1 MRETQVLVIGGS
13 LIGLTSSL
21 LLSSLGV
28 EHILVDRRPHTS
40 DHPRARL
47 YDRRTLELLR
57 RFDVNKDVEA
67 TGIGDLWTRQNRWI
81 ESLSGKNI
89 AAVPT
94 ESFQMAPADYS
105 PSIPVMGAQDMI
117 EATLLEKARESEIA
131 DVRFFTSAEELSQDA
146 DGCSATLIDRESG
159 EGEPI
164 RAQYVVAADGVHSTT
179 RDQIGCPLDN
189 NSFDFYMQDILFNAD
204 LSRWTG
210 DRVGGLIF
218 IMTSYGMGVYQP
230 MDGATRWRVQLPG
243 WDPSRGD
250 LTMDVARDYI
260 VEAVGVDA
268 SELEF
273 EVESI
278 RPWNF
283 IAGLSE
289 HFSNGRVFLVG
300 DAAHAFIPTGG
311 MGSNTGFSG
320 AHNLCWKL
328 AYVLQGHA
336 PASLLD
342 TYEEEHRPIATRRVR
357 LSIENAGL
365 TGAIARAYQTGG
377 DMAEAERNCH
387 QYGSYEG
394 MIMGYEYESALCQL
408 EQEPPPYVENEHR
421 DFIPVVR
428 GGRRAPHAWLDPHRT
443 VSTLD
448 WFGNDYVVMLCQGEH
463 PGWQSAV
470 DHYRSRGFPIRV
482 EQMRHAV
489 NTPYAESEAV
499 VVRPDGV
506 IAAHTTTSD
515 PRSAEEILEQYLPL
529 DMPLG

>member
-57 RFDVNKDVEA
+57 RFGVHHDVEA

-81 ESLSGKNI
+81 ESLAGKDV
-89 AAVPT
+89 ASVPT
-94 ESFQMAPADYS
+94 ESFQMAPAEYS

-117 EATLLEKARESEIA
+117 EETLWKAAREQDNA
-131 DVRFFTSAEELSQDA
+131 DVRFYTSAEDLSQDA
-146 DGCSATLIDRESG
+146 DGCAATLVDRESG

-164 RAQYVVAADGVHSTT
+164 RAQYVIAADGVHSRT
-179 RDQIGCPLDN
+179 RDQIGCPLDQ
-189 NSFDFYMQDILFNAD
+189 NSFDFYLQDILFHAD
-204 LSRWTG
+204 LSRWVG
-210 DRVGGLIF
+210 NRMGGLIF
-218 IMTSYGMGVYQP
+218 IFTSYGMGVYQP

-250 LTMDVARDYI
+250 LSLEEAHDYI
-260 VEAVGVDA
+260 VEAVGVDE
-268 SELEF
+268 SELDL
-273 EVESI
+273 EVVSI

-289 HFSNGRVFLVG
+289 HFSNGRVFLAG

-320 AHNLCWKL
+320 THNLCWKL

-342 TYEEEHRPIATRRVR
+342 TYEQEHRPIATRRVR
-357 LSIENAGL
+357 LSIENANL
-365 TGAIARAYQTGG
+365 AGAIAQAHRSGG
-377 DMAEAERNCH
+377 DMAQAEVNCH

-394 MIMGYEYESALCQL
+394 MIMGYEYASDLCQVDDG
-408 EQEPPPYVENEHR
+408 PPPYVENEHR

-428 GGRRAPHAWLDPHRT
+428 GGRRAPHAWLDPHRQ

-448 WFGNDYVVMLCQGEH
+448 WFGTDYVVMLCQGEH
-463 PGWQSAV
+463 DGWQSAV
-470 DHYRSRGFPIRV
+470 NSYRDRGFPIRI
-482 EQMRHAV
+482 EQMRHSA

-506 IAAHTTTSD
+506 VAAHTTATD
-515 PRSAEEILEQYLPL
+515 PRSPADILQQYLPR
-529 DMPLG
+529 

>member
-57 RFDVNKDVEA
+57 RFGVHHDVEA

-81 ESLSGKNI
+81 ESLAGKDV
-89 AAVPT
+89 ASVPT
-94 ESFQMAPADYS
+94 ESFQMAPAEYS

-117 EATLLEKARESEIA
+117 EETLWQAAREQAPA
-131 DVRFFTSAEELSQDA
+131 DVRFYTSAEDLTQDA
-146 DGCSATLIDRESG
+146 DGCSATLIDRETG
-159 EGEPI
+159 DGEPI
-164 RAQYVVAADGVHSTT
+164 RAQYVIAADGVHSAT
-179 RDQIGCPLDN
+179 RDQIGCPLDE
-189 NSFDFYMQDILFNAD
+189 NSFNFYLQDILFHAD
-204 LSRWTG
+204 LSRWVG
-210 DRVGGLIF
+210 NRMGGLMFIF
-218 IMTSYGMGVYQP
+218 TSYGMGVYQP

-243 WDPSRGD
+243 WDPNRGD
-250 LTMDVARDYI
+250 LTMQEAHDYI
-260 VEAVGVDA
+260 VEAVGADE
-268 SELEF
+268 SELDL
-273 EVESI
+273 EVVSI

-289 HFSNGRVFLVG
+289 HFSNGRVFLAG

-328 AYVLQGHA
+328 AYVLQGHS
-336 PASLLD
+336 PTSLLD
-342 TYEEEHRPIATRRVR
+342 TYEQEHRPIAERRVR
-357 LSIENAGL
+357 LSIENASL
-365 TGAIARAYQTGG
+365 AGAIGQVYRTGG
-377 DMAEAERNCH
+377 DMAQAEIDCH

-394 MIMGYEYESALCQL
+394 MIMGYEYQSDLCQVDRD
-408 EQEPPPYVENEHR
+408 PPPYVENEHR

-428 GGRRAPHAWLDPHRT
+428 GGRRAPHAWLDPHRN

-448 WFGNDYVVMLCQGEH
+448 WFGTEYVVMLCQGEH
-463 PGWQSAV
+463 DGWRSAV
-470 DHYRSRGFPIRV
+470 NGYRQRGFPVRI
-482 EQMRHAV
+482 EQMRHAA

-506 IAAHTTTSD
+506 IATHTTRSD
-515 PRSAEEILEQYLPL
+515 SRAPDELLAQFLPL
-529 DMPLG
+529 S

>member
-28 EHILVDRRPHTS
+28 EHILVDRRPNTS

-57 RFDVNKDVEA
+57 RFGIHGDVEA

-81 ESLSGKNI
+81 ESLAGNHI

-117 EATLLEKARESEIA
+117 EATLWKAAREQPNA
-131 DVRFFTSAEELSQDA
+131 DVRFYTSAEDLTQDA

-164 RAQYVVAADGVHSTT
+164 RAQYVVAADGVHSAT
-179 RDQIGCPLDN
+179 RDQIGCPLDE
-189 NSFDFYMQDILFNAD
+189 NSFDFHLQDILFHAD

-243 WDPSRGD
+243 WDPERGN
-250 LTMDVARDYI
+250 LTLEEAHAYI

-268 SELEF
+268 SELE
-273 EVESI
+273 VDIESI

-283 IAGLSE
+283 IAGLTE

-320 AHNLCWKL
+320 THNLCWKL

-342 TYEEEHRPIATRRVR
+342 TYEQEHRPIAQRRVR
-357 LSIENAGL
+357 LSIENSGL
-365 TGAIARAYQTGG
+365 AGAIGQAHLTGG
-377 DMAEAERNCH
+377 DMAQAEFNCH

-394 MIMGYEYESALCQL
+394 MIMAYEYQSALCQVD
-408 EQEPPPYVENEHR
+408 QEPPPLVENEHR

-443 VSTLD
+443 ISTLD
-448 WFGNDYVVMLCQGEH
+448 WFGTDYVVMLCQGDH
-463 PGWQSAV
+463 DGWQAAV
-470 DHYRSRGFPIRV
+470 DDYRNRNFPIRI
-482 EQMRHAV
+482 EHMRHAT
-489 NTPYAESEAV
+489 NTPYADSEAV
-499 VVRPDGV
+499 LVRPDGV
-506 IAAHTTTSD
+506 VAAHTRPSD
-515 PRSAEEILEQYLPL
+515 PRTPAELLEQYLPL
-529 DMPLG
+529 N